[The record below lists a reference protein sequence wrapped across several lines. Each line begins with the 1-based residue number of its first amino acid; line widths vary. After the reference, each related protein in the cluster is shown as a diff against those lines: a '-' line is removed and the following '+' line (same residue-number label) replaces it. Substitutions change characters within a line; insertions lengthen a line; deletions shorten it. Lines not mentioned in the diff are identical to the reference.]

1 MTGFHRLQPMIHSF
15 LRVLLGT
22 LLVGVLGLS
31 GGGGGAIASPL
42 TAFEAPALEP
52 SVEML
57 YEEALNAKAEID
69 PYDYRTFHSPDGTGK
84 FYMGREIATYM
95 SHTGAAWL
103 ERPSRDDEESP
114 TQLIN
119 ALNLKPTDTVA
130 DLGAGT
136 GYFSFRLSAQVPEGQ
151 VLAVDIQPEMLEM
164 LDFFKTANQTD
175 NIESILGEAT
185 DPHIPV
191 GQVDLALMVDAYHE
205 FEYPCEMMTAI
216 VAALKP
222 GGRVALVEYRGE
234 DWFLPIKR
242 LHKMTED
249 QAKQEMQSV
258 GLTWQETLELLPQ
271 QHLMLF
277 AKPLPS
283 LPNLEGI

>member
-1 MTGFHRLQPMIHSF
+1 MTGFHRLQPIIHSF
-15 LRVLLGT
+15 LRGLLCT
-22 LLVGVLGLS
+22 VLVGVLGLS
-31 GGGGGAIASPL
+31 GQGGGAIAASLP
-42 TAFEAPALEP
+42 AFEAPALETP
-52 SVEML
+52 MEML
-57 YEEALNAKAEID
+57 YEAALSAEAEIE
-69 PYDYRTFHSPDGTGK
+69 PYDYRTLHSPDGTGK

-103 ERPSRDDEESP
+103 ERPSRDAEESP

-119 ALNLKPTDTVA
+119 ALDLQPTDTVA

-136 GYFSFRLSAQVPEGQ
+136 GYFSFRLSAQVPEGK

-164 LDFFKTANQTD
+164 LDFFKAANQAN
-175 NIESILGEAT
+175 NIESILGEPT
-185 DPHIPV
+185 DPHLPLE
-191 GQVDLALMVDAYHE
+191 QVDLALLVDAYHE
-205 FEYPCEMMTAI
+205 FEYPYEMMTAI

-249 QAKQEMQSV
+249 QARQEMQAV
-258 GLTWQETLELLPQ
+258 GLVWQETLELLPQ

-277 AKPLPS
+277 AKPLSP
-283 LPNLEGI
+283 LPNST